1 MIVAKNSTEKV
12 TETSANKTDE
22 ANANS
27 QLPTPEMFADGLGVS
42 VSTAKSR
49 IVGRKGV
56 DLADLLTP
64 VATSSTNVTQLAS
77 SDASSA
83 NSTTSTATL
92 ATATSSKVTS
102 TTIKP
107 TTTTQS
113 TTTST
118 TKVTTTTKKPIRK
131 PTITY
136 SADDNPDILNSE
148 KKINFNA
155 TKSDEVPKTSPDLD
169 RSLIDEQRTRNS
181 YVFFMGLLFGIPM
194 TFTLVHVL
202 YKKIKAWREIRHYQ
216 RVVS

>member
-42 VSTAKSR
+42 ASTPKSR

-56 DLADLLTP
+56 DMADLTP
-64 VATSSTNVTQLAS
+64 VATSSTNVTQLA
-77 SDASSA
+77 
-83 NSTTSTATL
+83 NSTTSTTTL
-92 ATATSSKVTS
+92 ATTTSSKVTS

-107 TTTTQS
+107 PTTTQS

-118 TKVTTTTKKPIRK
+118 IKVTTTTKKPVRK

-136 SADDNPDILNSE
+136 SADDNPDILASE

-194 TFTLVHVL
+194 TITLVHVL